1 MDKFM
6 CETETTNLLKEVY
19 YHLQD
24 EESRKIYAAR
34 SLFSLSDDNTY
45 MNEIVKNMSVSKMLT
60 EQLDKN
66 KDKKMVLFGAGTWG
80 KAIIKFFPDIKWDYV
95 VDNNKIGQEIEG
107 NVIIGLKDIKQIDN
121 CYFVLAVLFKYRA
134 IVKQLLEY
142 GILEENLLV
151 LGEIAEERQYFDLPY
166 LTLTDNEVFVDAGGF
181 NGDTTLQFIKATDNK
196 YKKIYVFE
204 PNKILADD
212 CRKKLSNVMNCT
224 VIQKGV
230 WNDKQVLR
238 FIEDDE
244 GSRIVDEVEK
254 ITEIETITIDEILN
268 GEQATYIKM
277 DVEGA
282 EMNALKGAK
291 KTICKYKPKL
301 AISVYHKRD
310 DIWKIPMLLLQYNPE
325 YKFYLRVY
333 SFTGNDTVLYA
344 L

>member
-1 MDKFM
+1 MEKFM
-6 CETETTNLLKEVY
+6 YETETTNLLKEVY
-19 YHLQD
+19 NHLQD
-24 EESRKIYAAR
+24 EESQKIYAAR

-45 MNEIVKNMSVSKMLT
+45 MNEIVKNMTVSKILA
-60 EQLDKN
+60 EQLDIN
-66 KDKKMVLFGAGTWG
+66 KDKKWVLFGAGTWG
-80 KAIIKFFPDIKWDYV
+80 KAIMKFFPDIKWDYV

-107 NVIIGLKDIKQIDN
+107 NKIVSVEDIEHVDD
-121 CYFVLAVLFKYRA
+121 CYFVLAVLFKYRT
-134 IVKQLLEY
+134 IVNQLLEN

-151 LGEIAEERQYFDLPY
+151 LGEIAEKRQYFDLPY
-166 LTLTDNEVFVDAGGF
+166 LKFTENEVFVDAGGF
-181 NGDTTLQFIKATDNK
+181 NGDTTLQFVKVTENK
-196 YKKIYVFE
+196 YKKIYVLE

-212 CRKKLSNVMNCT
+212 CRKKLSNIHDCT
-224 VIQKGV
+224 VIQKGA
-230 WNDKQVLR
+230 WDDKQVLR
-238 FIEDDE
+238 FIEADE
-244 GSRIVDEVEK
+244 GSRIVDEVEN

-282 EMNALKGAK
+282 EVNALKGAK

-310 DIWKIPMLLLQYNPE
+310 DIWEIPMLLLQYNPE